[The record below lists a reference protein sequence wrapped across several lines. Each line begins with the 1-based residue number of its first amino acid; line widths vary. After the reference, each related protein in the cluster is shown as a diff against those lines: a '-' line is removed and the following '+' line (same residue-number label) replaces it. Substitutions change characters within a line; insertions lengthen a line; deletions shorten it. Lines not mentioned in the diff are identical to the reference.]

1 MTVWDYFWWII
12 GVFLF
17 IAYIMVLI
25 QIFTDLFRDRELSGG
40 WKAVWVVLLVVF
52 PLITGLIYLIARG
65 RGMSERQLAAASDAK
80 AQADAYIKQTAATS
94 PAEQISTAKSLLDAG
109 TINQEEFDRLKGRA
123 LAG

>member
-1 MTVWDYFWWII
+1 VWDYFWWII

>member
-17 IAYIMVLI
+17 IAYLFVLI

-40 WKAVWVVLLVVF
+40 WKALWIIFLIVF

-65 RGMSERQLAAASDAK
+65 QGMAARQAAAVVQAK
-80 AQADAYIKQTAATS
+80 DEADTYIRQTAAKS
-94 PAEQISTAKSLLDAG
+94 PADQIATAKSLLDSG
-109 TINQEEFDRLKGRA
+109 TISQEEFDRLKARA